1 MAEAFLNKIYGDRFS
16 AFSAGS
22 DPTRIDP
29 LVISVMNEVGID
41 LSGYKSKGLNIF
53 QNYNFDY
60 VITVCD
66 QAQESCPFFSEGNIR
81 IHKSF
86 SDPSKFEGEKED
98 VIKEYRRV
106 RDEIKDWIEK
116 KLQQEF

>member
-1 MAEAFLNKIYGDRFS
+1 
-16 AFSAGS
+16 
-22 DPTRIDP
+22 
-29 LVISVMNEVGID
+29 MNEVGID